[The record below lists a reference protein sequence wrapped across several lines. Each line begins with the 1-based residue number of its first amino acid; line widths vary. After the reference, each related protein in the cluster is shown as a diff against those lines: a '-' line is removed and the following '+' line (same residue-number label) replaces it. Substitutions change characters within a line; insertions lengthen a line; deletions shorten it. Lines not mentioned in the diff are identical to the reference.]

1 MRKTGARLGLALLA
15 APLLAGCGTMLV
27 NVGGLSC
34 TSGHYMEPYGG
45 VKVCLE
51 SGTEGLKEAS
61 KPGEQD
67 RLLSLLGGMYMLALD
82 LPMSAVADTL
92 TLPMTISATLKGEA
106 VSGPVHWGGGNSKM
120 FRLPQE
126 QPGPGSDSPQK

>member
-1 MRKTGARLGLALLA
+1 MRKTGAQLALALLA

-51 SGTEGLKEAS
+51 GGTQSLKEVS
-61 KPGEQD
+61 KPGGQD

-92 TLPMTISATLKGEA
+92 TLPMTVRATLKGEA
-106 VSGPVHWGGGNSKM
+106 VSGPVRWDGGNRLM
-120 FRLPQE
+120 FRLPEE
-126 QPGPGSDSPQK
+126 QPGPGSDSPQQ